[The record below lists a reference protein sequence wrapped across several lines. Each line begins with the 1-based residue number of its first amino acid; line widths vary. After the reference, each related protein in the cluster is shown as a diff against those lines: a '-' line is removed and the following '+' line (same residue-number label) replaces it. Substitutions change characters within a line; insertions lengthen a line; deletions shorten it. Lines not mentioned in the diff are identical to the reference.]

1 MKYPDYVE
9 VNGRKYK
16 INTDFRYAIRCNQ
29 IAEDENIHDLERG
42 LAIICTLFGKD
53 SINHREDYE
62 KLLELA
68 KKYLLCGK
76 ELEDNKDKE
85 PDMDFVKDMDY
96 IEASFMSDFHIDLEN
111 TQMHW
116 WKFMNLMNGLSNS
129 EFGNCCV
136 LNSVRNLRNL
146 DTSKIEDANL
156 RKQVEEDKKR
166 VALNKTKTQK
176 KEFTKEEIQNME
188 EFNRLINS

>member
-1 MKYPDYVE
+1 MRHPKYVE
-9 VNGRKYK
+9 VNGKKYK

-29 IAEDENIHDLERG
+29 IAEDENIDDVKRG

-76 ELEDNKDKE
+76 ELEENNKE
-85 PDMDFVKDMDY
+85 PDMDFIKDMDY
-96 IEASFMSDFHIDLEN
+96 IETSFMSDFHIDLEN
-111 TQMHW
+111 TKMHW

-136 LNSVRNLRNL
+136 LNSIRNLRNM
-146 DTSKIEDANL
+146 DTSKIQDADL
-156 RKQVEEDKKR
+156 KRQVEEDKKS
-166 VALNKTKTQK
+166 VALNKKPVK
-176 KEFTKEEIQNME
+176 KEYTDEEIKNME
-188 EFNRLINS
+188 EFNKLVNS

>member
-1 MKYPDYVE
+1 MNCPEYVE

-16 INTDFRYAIRCNQ
+16 INTDFRVAIKCNE
-29 IAEDENIHDLERG
+29 IAEDKDINDLKRG
-42 LAIICTLFGKD
+42 LAVICTLFGKD

-76 ELEDNKDKE
+76 EAEDTQDKE

-116 WKFMNLMNGLSNS
+116 WKFMKLMNGLSNS

-136 LNSVRNLRNL
+136 LNNIRNLRNL
-146 DTSKIEDANL
+146 DLNTIQDSKTREQL
-156 RKQVEEDKKR
+156 RKAKEQVSLHKEKTDEDFTDEEL
-166 VALNKTKTQK
+166 A
-176 KEFTKEEIQNME
+176 NMDAFDE
-188 EFNRLINS
+188 TGL

>member
-1 MKYPDYVE
+1 MRYPEYVE
-9 VNGRKYK
+9 VNGKKYK

-29 IAEDENIHDLERG
+29 IAEDENIDDVKRG

-76 ELEDNKDKE
+76 ELEENNKE

-111 TQMHW
+111 TKMHW

-136 LNSVRNLRNL
+136 LNNIRNLRNM
-146 DTSKIEDANL
+146 DTSKIQDADL
-156 RKQVEEDKKR
+156 KRQIEEDKKR
-166 VALNKTKTQK
+166 VALNKKVVK
-176 KEFTKEEIQNME
+176 KEYTNEEIKNME
-188 EFNRLINS
+188 EFDRLINS

>member
-1 MKYPDYVE
+1 MRYPEYVE
-9 VNGRKYK
+9 VNGKKYK

-29 IAEDENIHDLERG
+29 IAEDESIDDVKRG

-76 ELEDNKDKE
+76 ELEENNKE
-85 PDMDFVKDMDY
+85 PDMDFIQDQNYIKSSFKYDY
-96 IEASFMSDFHIDLEN
+96 KYDPYAMEYLHWYEFYNDLDN
-111 TQMHW
+111 
-116 WKFMNLMNGLSNS
+116 LSNS

-136 LNSVRNLRNL
+136 LNRVRNLRNM
-146 DTSKIEDANL
+146 DTSKIQDADL
-156 RKQVEEDKKR
+156 KRQVEEDKKR
-166 VALNKTKTQK
+166 VALNKKPVK
-176 KEFTKEEIQNME
+176 KEYTDEEIKNME
-188 EFNRLINS
+188 EFNKLVNS

>member
-1 MKYPDYVE
+1 MRYPEYVE
-9 VNGRKYK
+9 VNGKKYK

-29 IAEDENIHDLERG
+29 IAEDESIDDVKRG

-53 SINHREDYE
+53 SINYREDYE

-76 ELEDNKDKE
+76 ELEENNKE
-85 PDMDFVKDMDY
+85 PDMDFIKDMDY

-111 TQMHW
+111 TKMHW
-116 WKFMNLMNGLSNS
+116 WKFMKLMNGLSNS

-136 LNSVRNLRNL
+136 LNNIRNLRNM
-146 DTSKIEDANL
+146 DTSKIQDADL
-156 RKQVEEDKKR
+156 KKQIEEDKKR
-166 VALNKTKTQK
+166 VALNKKVVK
-176 KEFTKEEIQNME
+176 KEYTDEEIKNME
-188 EFNRLINS
+188 EFNKLVNT

>member
-1 MKYPDYVE
+1 MRYPEYVE
-9 VNGRKYK
+9 VNNRTYK
-16 INTDFRYAIRCNQ
+16 INTDFRFAIKCNQ
-29 IAEDENIHDLERG
+29 IAEDENISDLERG
-42 LAIICTLFGKD
+42 LAIVCTLFGKD

-76 ELEDNKDKE
+76 ELEENNKE

-111 TQMHW
+111 TKMHW

-136 LNSVRNLRNL
+136 LNSIRNLRNM
-146 DTSKIEDANL
+146 DTSKIQDADL
-156 RKQVEEDKKR
+156 KRQIEEDKKR
-166 VALNKTKTQK
+166 VALNKKPVR
-176 KEFTKEEIQNME
+176 KEYTDEEIKNME
-188 EFNRLINS
+188 EFDRLINS

>member
-1 MKYPDYVE
+1 MYPEYVKVE
-9 VNGRKYK
+9 DKKYK
-16 INTDFRYAIRCNQ
+16 INTNFKVAIECNR
-29 IAEDENIHDLERG
+29 IAQDETIGDMERG
-42 LAIICTLFGKD
+42 LAIIYTLFGEEG
-53 SINHREDYE
+53 INTPEHYE

-76 ELEDNKDKE
+76 EAEDTQDKE

-116 WKFMNLMNGLSNS
+116 WKFMKLMNGLSNS

-136 LNSVRNLRNL
+136 LNNIRNLRNL
-146 DTSKIEDANL
+146 DLNTIQDSKTREQL
-156 RKQVEEDKKR
+156 RKAKEQVSLHKEKTDEDFTDEEL
-166 VALNKTKTQK
+166 A
-176 KEFTKEEIQNME
+176 NMDAFDE
-188 EFNRLINS
+188 TGL